1 MSLGKWLLIA
11 LLILLPAVVSATGS
25 QPKFMQVRI
34 MIDSKEQ
41 LIQIQKMP
49 LDFVLTGDRYVEI
62 VTDSIGVSKLQALG
76 FRTVTIH
83 DDLTE
88 FYQNRLGAA
97 GKGAYKTLSQLET
110 ELFFMNYGYPNI
122 VSPMISIGKT
132 LENRDIWAVK
142 ISDNPEVDE
151 DEPEILYVGAIHA
164 REVITPEVIL
174 YFMNYLTQNYGIDS
188 LATFLVDNREMW
200 FILAA
205 NPDGYSY
212 NDLNSPGGGGMWRK
226 NRRDNGDGSI
236 GVDLNR
242 NFGYMWGYDNEGSSP
257 QGNDETYRGT
267 GPFSELETQA
277 LRDFITAHNFPIT
290 MYYHSHANLILW
302 PWGYDNNLYTPDE
315 NIFSAI
321 GEKLSFY
328 NGYFPG
334 PGWMLY
340 KTNGTSDDWGYGEQN
355 TKNKNFAFTVEVG
368 TYDDGFW
375 PPPARIPVLT
385 EENLQPNILLA
396 NLVGNV
402 YSILP
407 PDPPLLTAPDSIPT
421 GSGYDI
427 EWMLHDTLNPAVN
440 YELTEMQD
448 RKIIIDSANNFNN
461 WTNKDFIL
469 STYYHSSGKSFSS
482 GDPSTVNRY
491 IQNAIPYKVQ
501 PNDSLKFWTSYAI
514 SEYWDFAFV
523 EISTDGL
530 IFTTIPGNITTDLNP
545 YEHNRGYGITGY
557 VDGWVEAKFDLSS
570 YVGQSVYFRIS
581 YKVYSTYYA
590 WGAIFI
596 DDISPVV
603 KFGTTTV
610 LSSSLTDTSYSITSR
625 PDGLYYYRVRAKDTD
640 GQWGRYSVIENVT
653 VGNPYICGDANGSRV
668 VNIQDITFLINFLYK
683 GGQPPV
689 PTQAGDANGDG
700 ITNIK
705 DITYLINYLYK
716 GGPIPICPPA
726 K

>member
-1 MSLGKWLLIA
+1 MTLWKWLLIT
-11 LLILLPAVVSATGS
+11 LLILFPAVVSATDS
-25 QPKFMQVRI
+25 QSQFMQVRI

-41 LIQIQKMP
+41 FIQIQQMP
-49 LDFVLTGDRYVEI
+49 LEIIQTGDRYIEI
-62 VTDSIGVSKLQALG
+62 VTDPAGVSRLQYLG

-88 FYQNRLGAA
+88 FYRNRLGAK
-97 GKGAYKTLSQLET
+97 GMGAYKTLSQLET

-142 ISDNPEVDE
+142 ISDNPNIDE
-151 DEPEILYVGAIHA
+151 DEPEILYVGATHA
-164 REVITPEVIL
+164 REVITSEVIL
-174 YFMNYLTQNYGIDS
+174 YFMNYLTQNYGTDPEV
-188 LATFLVDNREMW
+188 TYLVDNREMW
-200 FILAA
+200 FILVA

-212 NDLNSPGGGGMWRK
+212 NDINSPGGGGMWRK
-226 NRRDNGDGSI
+226 NRRDNGDGSV

-242 NFGYMWGYDNEGSSP
+242 NFGYMWGYDDAGSSP
-257 QGNDETYRGT
+257 QGSNETYRGQ

-277 LRDFITAHNFPIT
+277 LRDFITAHDFPIT

-302 PWGYDNNLYTPDE
+302 PWGYANNLYTPDE

-321 GEKLSFY
+321 GEKISFY

-334 PGWMLY
+334 PAWMLY
-340 KTNGTSDDWGYGEQN
+340 LTNGTSDDWGYGEQT

-375 PPPARIPVLT
+375 PPPGRIPILT

-421 GSGYDI
+421 GSGYNVD
-427 EWMLHDTLNPAVN
+427 WMLHDTLNPAVN
-440 YELTEMQD
+440 YELTEMQN
-448 RKIIIDSANNFNN
+448 RRIISDSANSFAN
-461 WTNKDFIL
+461 WTNKDFVL
-469 STYYHSSGKSFSS
+469 ANDNYHSPGKSFFS
-482 GDPSTVNRY
+482 GSPSTVNRY
-491 IQNAIPYKVQ
+491 IETAIPYTVQ
-501 PNDSLKFWTSYAI
+501 PDDSLKFWTSYSI
-514 SEYWDFAFV
+514 SENWDFAFV

-530 IFTTIPGNITTDLNP
+530 IYTTIPGNVTTDNNS
-545 YEHNRGYGITGY
+545 YGHNRGYGITGY
-557 VDGWVEAKFDLSS
+557 SAGWVEAKFDLSA
-570 YVGQSVYFRIS
+570 YVGQSIYIRIS

-590 WGAIFI
+590 WEGIYV
-596 DDISPVV
+596 DDIRPVV

-610 LSSSLTDTSYSITSR
+610 LSSSLTDTSYSIASR
-625 PDGLYYYRVRAKDTD
+625 PDGLYYYRVRANDAD
-640 GQWGRYSVIENVT
+640 GQWGRYSVIDNVT
-653 VGNPYICGDANGSRV
+653 VGNPYICGDANGSGV

-683 GGQPPV
+683 GGLAPIPV
-689 PTQAGDANGDG
+689 QAGDANGDG
-700 ITNIK
+700 IINIR
-705 DITYLINYLYK
+705 DITHLINFLYK
-716 GGPIPICPPA
+716 GGPIPICP
-726 K
+726 